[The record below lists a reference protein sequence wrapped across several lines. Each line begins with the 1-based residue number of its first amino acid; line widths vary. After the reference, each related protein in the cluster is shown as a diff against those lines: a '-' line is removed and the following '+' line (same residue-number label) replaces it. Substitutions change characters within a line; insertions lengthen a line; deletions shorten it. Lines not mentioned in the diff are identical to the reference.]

1 MVTLHD
7 RIIELGG
14 CSLLNQNVK
23 LINNIMGDTSFL
35 IKAMIS
41 PMARGILNI
50 LSHAQR
56 SFQGIPNRLSNPKD
70 S

>member
-23 LINNIMGDTSFL
+23 LINNIMGDTSFF
-35 IKAMIS
+35 IKAMVS
-41 PMARGILNI
+41 PMARDNENI
-50 LSHAQR
+50 LSHAPEE
-56 SFQGIPNRLSNPKD
+56 F
-70 S
+70 